1 MAVSFPD
8 WKTTNWLPPMDQGQ
22 PISAHKKSKR
32 YSSNIIGEYVFDSV
46 LDIRIVNSH
55 AIEIE
60 TKILCRLVEGYFNHS
75 EEKNQ
80 RVEPERNRFVLEKF
94 RKEAREMTK
103 KDDSHRII
111 ISKVRGI
118 LSHVRDEKK
127 KSNLNPIRF
136 QIFSHVERDRKEV
149 YFLSANPK
157 SWTSERYFPIFAI
170 IIPSSTNETTT
181 TTRH

>member
-32 YSSNIIGEYVFDSV
+32 YSSNIIAEYVFDSV

-103 KDDSHRII
+103 EDDSHRII

>member
-80 RVEPERNRFVLEKF
+80 CVETERNRFVF
-94 RKEAREMTK
+94 RKV
-103 KDDSHRII
+103 
-111 ISKVRGI
+111 SKGGSRN
-118 LSHVRDEKK
+118 DE
-127 KSNLNPIRF
+127 
-136 QIFSHVERDRKEV
+136 ER
-149 YFLSANPK
+149 
-157 SWTSERYFPIFAI
+157 
-170 IIPSSTNETTT
+170 
-181 TTRH
+181 

>member
-103 KDDSHRII
+103 EDDSHRII

-127 KSNLNPIRF
+127 KSNLNLNP
-136 QIFSHVERDRKEV
+136 FSNLLAR
-149 YFLSANPK
+149 
-157 SWTSERYFPIFAI
+157 
-170 IIPSSTNETTT
+170 
-181 TTRH
+181 

>member
-22 PISAHKKSKR
+22 SIFAHKKSKR

-46 LDIRIVNSH
+46 LDIVNSH

-80 RVEPERNRFVLEKF
+80 RVKPERNRFVLEKF

-103 KDDSHRII
+103 EDDSHRII

-127 KSNLNPIRF
+127 KSNLNLNP
-136 QIFSHVERDRKEV
+136 FSNLLAR
-149 YFLSANPK
+149 
-157 SWTSERYFPIFAI
+157 
-170 IIPSSTNETTT
+170 
-181 TTRH
+181 

>member
-1 MAVSFPD
+1 M
-8 WKTTNWLPPMDQGQ
+8 M
-22 PISAHKKSKR
+22 
-32 YSSNIIGEYVFDSV
+32 
-46 LDIRIVNSH
+46 
-55 AIEIE
+55 
-60 TKILCRLVEGYFNHS
+60 
-75 EEKNQ
+75 
-80 RVEPERNRFVLEKF
+80 
-94 RKEAREMTK
+94 K

-157 SWTSERYFPIFAI
+157 SWTSERYFRYNNPILD
-170 IIPSSTNETTT
+170 E
-181 TTRH
+181 

>member
-55 AIEIE
+55 AS
-60 TKILCRLVEGYFNHS
+60 LVEGYFNHS

-80 RVEPERNRFVLEKF
+80 RVEPERNRFILEKF
-94 RKEAREMTK
+94 GKEAREMTK

-111 ISKVRGI
+111 IR
-118 LSHVRDEKK
+118 
-127 KSNLNPIRF
+127 
-136 QIFSHVERDRKEV
+136 
-149 YFLSANPK
+149 
-157 SWTSERYFPIFAI
+157 
-170 IIPSSTNETTT
+170 
-181 TTRH
+181 

>member
-32 YSSNIIGEYVFDSV
+32 YSSNIIAEYVFDSV
-46 LDIRIVNSH
+46 LDIVNSH

-80 RVEPERNRFVLEKF
+80 RVEPERNRFILEKF

>member
-46 LDIRIVNSH
+46 LDIVNSH

-60 TKILCRLVEGYFNHS
+60 TKISCRLVEGYFNHS

-103 KDDSHRII
+103 EDDSHRII

-127 KSNLNPIRF
+127 KIEFESDPFSNLFARARSKRGLFFIRESEKLDERKIFPDFRYNNPILD
-136 QIFSHVERDRKEV
+136 E
-149 YFLSANPK
+149 
-157 SWTSERYFPIFAI
+157 
-170 IIPSSTNETTT
+170 
-181 TTRH
+181 

>member
-1 MAVSFPD
+1 MMSVAVSFPD

-32 YSSNIIGEYVFDSV
+32 YSSNIIAEYVFDSV

-80 RVEPERNRFVLEKF
+80 RVETERNHFSS
-94 RKEAREMTK
+94 RKV
-103 KDDSHRII
+103 
-111 ISKVRGI
+111 SKGGSRN
-118 LSHVRDEKK
+118 DEG
-127 KSNLNPIRF
+127 R
-136 QIFSHVERDRKEV
+136 
-149 YFLSANPK
+149 
-157 SWTSERYFPIFAI
+157 
-170 IIPSSTNETTT
+170 
-181 TTRH
+181 

>member
-46 LDIRIVNSH
+46 LDIRIVNNH

-80 RVEPERNRFVLEKF
+80 RVETERNRFVF
-94 RKEAREMTK
+94 RKV
-103 KDDSHRII
+103 
-111 ISKVRGI
+111 SKGG
-118 LSHVRDEKK
+118 SKNDE
-127 KSNLNPIRF
+127 
-136 QIFSHVERDRKEV
+136 ER
-149 YFLSANPK
+149 
-157 SWTSERYFPIFAI
+157 
-170 IIPSSTNETTT
+170 
-181 TTRH
+181 

>member
-32 YSSNIIGEYVFDSV
+32 YSSNIIAEYVFDSV

-80 RVEPERNRFVLEKF
+80 RVETERNRFSS
-94 RKEAREMTK
+94 RKV
-103 KDDSHRII
+103 
-111 ISKVRGI
+111 SKGGSRN
-118 LSHVRDEKK
+118 DEG
-127 KSNLNPIRF
+127 R
-136 QIFSHVERDRKEV
+136 
-149 YFLSANPK
+149 
-157 SWTSERYFPIFAI
+157 
-170 IIPSSTNETTT
+170 
-181 TTRH
+181 

>member
-75 EEKNQ
+75 EKKNQ
-80 RVEPERNRFVLEKF
+80 RVEPERNRFVF
-94 RKEAREMTK
+94 RKV
-103 KDDSHRII
+103 
-111 ISKVRGI
+111 SKGGSRN
-118 LSHVRDEKK
+118 DEG
-127 KSNLNPIRF
+127 R
-136 QIFSHVERDRKEV
+136 
-149 YFLSANPK
+149 
-157 SWTSERYFPIFAI
+157 
-170 IIPSSTNETTT
+170 
-181 TTRH
+181 

>member
-1 MAVSFPD
+1 
-8 WKTTNWLPPMDQGQ
+8 
-22 PISAHKKSKR
+22 
-32 YSSNIIGEYVFDSV
+32 
-46 LDIRIVNSH
+46 
-55 AIEIE
+55 
-60 TKILCRLVEGYFNHS
+60 
-75 EEKNQ
+75 
-80 RVEPERNRFVLEKF
+80 
-94 RKEAREMTK
+94 MTK
-103 KDDSHRII
+103 EDDSHRII

-118 LSHVRDEKK
+118 LSHEKK

-136 QIFSHVERDRKEV
+136 QIFSHVERDRNEV

>member
-1 MAVSFPD
+1 
-8 WKTTNWLPPMDQGQ
+8 
-22 PISAHKKSKR
+22 
-32 YSSNIIGEYVFDSV
+32 
-46 LDIRIVNSH
+46 
-55 AIEIE
+55 
-60 TKILCRLVEGYFNHS
+60 
-75 EEKNQ
+75 
-80 RVEPERNRFVLEKF
+80 
-94 RKEAREMTK
+94 MTK

>member
-46 LDIRIVNSH
+46 LNIRIVNSH

-60 TKILCRLVEGYFNHS
+60 TKILCRLVEGYFIRKKKIS
-75 EEKNQ
+75 ALKRRETAS
-80 RVEPERNRFVLEKF
+80 FFEKF

-103 KDDSHRII
+103 EDDSHRII

-181 TTRH
+181 TTRY

>member
-32 YSSNIIGEYVFDSV
+32 YSSNIIAEYVFDSV

-94 RKEAREMTK
+94 RKEARKMTK